1 MLFNY
6 TLHTYKKPLSTH
18 YIYNIYIMTQFSTA
32 KNLTNWDEGLGFIYA
47 NGPLSVSFKGCPY
60 SIRETEK

>member
-1 MLFNY
+1 
-6 TLHTYKKPLSTH
+6 
-18 YIYNIYIMTQFSTA
+18 MTQFSTA

-47 NGPLSVSFKGCPY
+47 NGPLSVSFNGCPY